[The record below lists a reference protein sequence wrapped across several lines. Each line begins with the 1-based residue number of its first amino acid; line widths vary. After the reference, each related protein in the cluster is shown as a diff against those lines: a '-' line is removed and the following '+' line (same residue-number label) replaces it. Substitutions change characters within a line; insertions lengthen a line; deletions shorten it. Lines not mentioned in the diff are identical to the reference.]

1 MKQFLVFIVLFMQ
14 CGLVSAVL
22 PETMIVDFV
31 VDFNKY
37 QLDGNDQ
44 YDLDVWIEGIDGDSP
59 ITGVTVSTPVGSSVT
74 TLNLTYDEDDQVWAF
89 FDAGNTK
96 AELDGKYNDIG
107 NYTFTVT
114 LADASIIEKIS
125 PHTDTYPT
133 VIPTLLTVSLSG
145 SGENLDL
152 TWDFAPIPSVHIW
165 LMFLLLSQITI
176 ILNMN
181 SLMI

>member
-89 FDAGNTK
+89 FDASNTK
-96 AELDGKYNDIG
+96 AELD
-107 NYTFTVT
+107 
-114 LADASIIEKIS
+114 
-125 PHTDTYPT
+125 
-133 VIPTLLTVSLSG
+133 
-145 SGENLDL
+145 
-152 TWDFAPIPSVHIW
+152 
-165 LMFLLLSQITI
+165 
-176 ILNMN
+176 
-181 SLMI
+181 